1 MPNQTLFVAGIVVW
15 VLALAAGI
23 LATLMMLV
31 MCMAGGANSTPE
43 QIVFLKRL
51 MLGFGLTGLFSV
63 AGAIAL
69 LVFRMPWWGAGA
81 GALPVLV
88 MIVATIIAFTR
99 PG

>member
-1 MPNQTLFVAGIVVW
+1 MPNQTLFIVGVIVW

-31 MCMAGGANSTPE
+31 MCMAGGANSSPE
-43 QIVFLKRL
+43 QIVLLKRL
-51 MLGFGLTGLFSV
+51 MLGFGLTGLCSV
-63 AGAIAL
+63 GGAIAL
-69 LVFRMPWWGAGA
+69 LAFRMPWWGAGA

-99 PG
+99 SG